1 MITAPSAPLAALD
14 SCCIVAVSLSSL
26 PQPAVSASL
35 EEHLPSP
42 LTLVLATGASP
53 QIMAVVSPFSAT
65 SVAAP
70 MISSVGSSAVT
81 SAAP

>member
-1 MITAPSAPLAALD
+1 MITAPSTLLAALG
-14 SCCIVAVSLSSL
+14 SCCIVAVSLSNL
-26 PQPAVSASL
+26 PQPAAAASL
-35 EEHLPSP
+35 EELLPSP

-53 QIMAVVSPFSAT
+53 QIMAVKSPFSAT

-70 MISSVGSSAVT
+70 MISSVESSAIA